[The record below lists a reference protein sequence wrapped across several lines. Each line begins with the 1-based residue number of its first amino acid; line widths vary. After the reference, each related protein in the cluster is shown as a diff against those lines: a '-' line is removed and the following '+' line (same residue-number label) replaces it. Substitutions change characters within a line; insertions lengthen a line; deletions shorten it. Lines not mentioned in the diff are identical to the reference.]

1 MLAYE
6 TAFPHAGATA
16 YLKPTGL
23 QVRIIQ
29 HRADGSVFI
38 QHTDHAL
45 NDAERASG
53 NRTVPLADLVEN
65 RIDALPRRHRARRAA

>member
-1 MLAYE
+1 MLASE

-29 HRADGSVFI
+29 HRAGGSVLI
-38 QHTDHAL
+38 QHTDRAL

-53 NRTVPLADLVEN
+53 NRTVPMTDLVEN
-65 RIDALPRRHRARRAA
+65 RIDALPRRRNRRRAA

>member
-29 HRADGSVFI
+29 HRADETVFI
-38 QHTDHAL
+38 QHTDRAL

-53 NRTVPLADLVEN
+53 NRTVPMADLVAD
-65 RIDALPRRHRARRAA
+65 RLDALPKRRRRAA

>member
-6 TAFPHAGATA
+6 TAFPFSGSTA

-29 HRADGSVFI
+29 HRRDGTALI
-38 QHTDHAL
+38 QHTDLAL

-53 NRTVPLADLVEN
+53 NRTVPIADLVAKREE
-65 RIDALPRRHRARRAA
+65 ALPRRRRRRAA